1 MTKRVEAFKRDL
13 NICISSLSI
22 YEQIAVF
29 GDEKRLTRQ
38 KSEESV
44 CIYVHTH
51 TLRINMQ

>member
-51 TLRINMQ
+51 ITY